1 MNLSETP
8 VAEVPPGVLTVRST
22 VPADSAGEVAEQLVV
37 ELQLIAVDPLV
48 PNLAVVAPTTKPV
61 PVTVTTVAPLV
72 LPTLGPIAL
81 TTGAAS

>member
-1 MNLSETP
+1 

-37 ELQLIAVDPLV
+37 ELQLTPLAAVV
-48 PNLAVVAPTTKPV
+48 PNLAVVIPTTKPV
-61 PVTVTTVAPLV
+61 PVMLTPVAPLV